1 MDELSSRFLDD
12 FTAIEK
18 HLRTLLNAER
28 HKTFNELVEKAARVD
43 KGVRRLRG
51 QLKDFGEL
59 RNFVVHE
66 YRRDQPTASPSAHA
80 VERLQA
86 IRDELL
92 SPPKL
97 IDLFRPPVETC
108 ALTDPVGAA
117 ARKMHDGSFSQLPVY
132 EGDRLFGLLTAETV
146 ARWLAGGLGLLEEE
160 AVEIVMRHE
169 EGTHTHVVMGRI
181 ATVEDALTAFDEY
194 LRSRGIARCHHLDSQ
209 WQGYRTTPGDR
220 HRLGHAKAPGGGAGV
235 NGLGVSDRPMKRPI
249 LADDGFAGRGEFG
262 DGRPGSPVM

>member
-1 MDELSSRFLDD
+1 MDELSSRFLDA
-12 FTAIEK
+12 FSAIEK
-18 HLRTLLNAER
+18 HLRKLLDADR
-28 HKTFNELVEKAARVD
+28 HMTFNEMVEKAARAD

-97 IDLFRPPVETC
+97 IDLFRLQVESC
-108 ALTDPVGAA
+108 APTDPVGAA

-132 EGDRLFGLLTAETV
+132 EGDRLVGLLTAETV
-146 ARWLAGGLGLLEEE
+146 ARWLASRLAGGLGLLEEE

-169 EGTHTHVVMGRI
+169 EGTHAYVVMDRD
-181 ATVEDALTAFDEY
+181 ATVEDALAAFDEH
-194 LRSRGIARCHHLDSQ
+194 LHSGRSLDAIILTHSGRETERPLGIVTISDM
-209 WQGYRTTPGDR
+209 P
-220 HRLGHAKAPGGGAGV
+220 RLLGAV
-235 NGLGVSDRPMKRPI
+235 R
-249 LADDGFAGRGEFG
+249 A
-262 DGRPGSPVM
+262 

>member
-1 MDELSSRFLDD
+1 MDELSSRFLDA

-18 HLRTLLNAER
+18 HLRTLLDADR
-28 HKTFNELVEKAARVD
+28 HMTFNEMVEKAAKSD

-92 SPPKL
+92 SPPRL
-97 IDLFRPPVETC
+97 IDLFRQQVETC
-108 ALTDPVGAA
+108 APTDPVGAA

-132 EGDRLFGLLTAETV
+132 EGDRLVGLLTAETV
-146 ARWLAGGLGLLEEE
+146 ARWLASRLAGGLGLLEEE
-160 AVEIVMRHE
+160 SVEVVMRHE
-169 EGTHTHVVMGRI
+169 EGTHTYVVMDRD
-181 ATVEDALTAFDEY
+181 ATVEDAFTAFDDH
-194 LRSRGIARCHHLDSQ
+194 LRSGKSLDAIILTHSGGETERPLGIV
-209 WQGYRTTPGDR
+209 T
-220 HRLGHAKAPGGGAGV
+220 
-235 NGLGVSDRPMKRPI
+235 VSDMPRLLGAVR
-249 LADDGFAGRGEFG
+249 A
-262 DGRPGSPVM
+262 

>member
-1 MDELSSRFLDD
+1 MDELSSRFLDA

-18 HLRTLLNAER
+18 HLRTITDADR
-28 HKTFNELVEKAARVD
+28 HMTFGEMVEKASKSD
-43 KGVRRLRG
+43 KAVRRLRG

-92 SPPKL
+92 SPPRL
-97 IDLFRPPVETC
+97 IDLFRHQVETC
-108 ALTDPVGAA
+108 SPTDPVGSA

-132 EGDRLFGLLTAETV
+132 EGDRLVGLLTAETV
-146 ARWLAGGLGLLEEE
+146 ARWLASRLAGGLGLLEEE

-169 EGTHTHVVMGRI
+169 EGTHAFTVMGRE
-181 ATVEDALTAFDEY
+181 ATVEDALAAFDDH
-194 LRSRGIARCHHLDSQ
+194 LHSGKSLDAIILTHNGRGTER
-209 WQGYRTTPGDR
+209 P
-220 HRLGHAKAPGGGAGV
+220 LGIV
-235 NGLGVSDRPMKRPI
+235 TVSDMPKLLGAVR
-249 LADDGFAGRGEFG
+249 A
-262 DGRPGSPVM
+262 

>member
-1 MDELSSRFLDD
+1 MDELSSRFLDA

-18 HLRTLLNAER
+18 YLRALLDADR
-28 HKTFNELVEKAARVD
+28 HMTFNEIVEKAARAD

-92 SPPKL
+92 SPPRL
-97 IDLFRPPVETC
+97 IDLFRQQVETC
-108 ALTDPVGAA
+108 SPTDPVGAA

-132 EGDRLFGLLTAETV
+132 EGDRLIGLLTAETV
-146 ARWLAGGLGLLEEE
+146 ARWLASRLAGGLGMLEEE

-169 EGTHTHVVMGRI
+169 EGTHTYVVMDRD
-181 ATVEDALTAFDEY
+181 ATVEDALTAFDD
-194 LRSRGIARCHHLDSQ
+194 HL
-209 WQGYRTTPGDR
+209 
-220 HRLGHAKAPGGGAGV
+220 RLGQGTRCDHP
-235 NGLGVSDRPMKRPI
+235 DPQR
-249 LADDGFAGRGEFG
+249 RG
-262 DGRPGSPVM
+262 D